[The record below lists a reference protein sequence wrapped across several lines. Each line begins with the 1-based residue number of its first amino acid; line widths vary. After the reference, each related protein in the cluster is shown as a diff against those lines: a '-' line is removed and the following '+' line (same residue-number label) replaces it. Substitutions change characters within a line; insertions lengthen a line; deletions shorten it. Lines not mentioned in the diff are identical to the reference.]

1 MLKFKNMKT
10 YRECIE
16 DAEKKGLAIGHFNI
30 SNTEMFWG
38 VINAAK
44 VRNLPVIIGVSEGER
59 DFLGVGQALALVESV
74 RKEIDIPVFLNAD
87 HTYSFDRVKEVIDMG
102 YDSVVI
108 DGANLCLVEN
118 MKMTKKCVD
127 YARSVNPEILTECEL
142 GYIGSSSS
150 LFDDLPEGAA
160 VSEELL
166 TRPEEAES
174 FVEAVGVD
182 LFAPAVGSVHGM
194 SRKGLT
200 PKLYTDRI
208 KEIRESAGVPLVLHG
223 GSGSS
228 DDDIREAIKAGISI
242 IHVSTEIRVAY
253 REGLAKGLKDNPDE
267 VAPYRYLKTAVSEV
281 ERVVG
286 EKLDIFSGK

>member
-1 MLKFKNMKT
+1 MKT
-10 YRECIE
+10 YREFI
-16 DAEKKGLAIGHFNI
+16 AEAESEGKAIGHFNVAN
-30 SNTEMFWG
+30 SEMFRG
-38 VINAAK
+38 VFQAAYS
-44 VRNLPVIIGVSEGER
+44 RNLPIVVGASEGER
-59 DFLGVGQALALVESV
+59 DFIGTKRIVDLVRGIRDELNYP
-74 RKEIDIPVFLNAD
+74 IFLNAD
-87 HTYSFDRVKEVIDMG
+87 HTYSFEKVKEVVDAG

-108 DGANLCLVEN
+108 DGAKLPWEENLEMVKRSVE
-118 MKMTKKCVD
+118 
-127 YARSVNPEILTECEL
+127 YARSVNPDILTECEL

-150 LFDDLPEGAA
+150 LFDDLPDGAA

-166 TRPEEAES
+166 TKPEEAKE
-174 FVEAVGVD
+174 FVEQVGVD

-194 SRKGLT
+194 SRKGLK

-208 KEIRESAGVPLVLHG
+208 REVRESAGVPLVLHG

-242 IHVSTEIRVAY
+242 IHVSTEVRVAY
-253 REGLAKGLKDNPDE
+253 REGLERGLRENPDQI
-267 VAPYRYLKTAVSEV
+267 APYKYLGSAVAEV